1 MNEGWVVVFR
11 SEDPFEASL
20 VKSKLEDAGIPVLE
34 KGEALGKIYGFTLG
48 PLSVIEILV
57 PVSLKEEAWEVISQE
72 EEGL

>member
-11 SEDPFEASL
+11 SEDPFEAAL